1 MFPAQYF
8 LAGGLC
14 PHIVGAPQL
23 PFDAMLAATHA
34 EDSDP

>member
-1 MFPAQYF
+1 MFAEQYF

-14 PHIVGAPQL
+14 PHIVGAPQI

-34 EDSDP
+34 EDSHP